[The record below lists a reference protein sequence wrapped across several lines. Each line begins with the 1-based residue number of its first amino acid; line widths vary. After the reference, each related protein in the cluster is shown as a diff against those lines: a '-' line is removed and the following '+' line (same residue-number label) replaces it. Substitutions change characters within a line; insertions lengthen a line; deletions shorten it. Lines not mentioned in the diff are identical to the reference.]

1 MLHRDHGL
9 DTTAGSKVE
18 FRISINILSFFSLVT
33 SDTED
38 FEDYIMRNSPA
49 IISNN
54 TAENPTVGSS
64 DRDTYKEEC
73 EFKTGMSNWNKN
85 FARCPSG
92 LFDP

>member
-1 MLHRDHGL
+1 
-9 DTTAGSKVE
+9 
-18 FRISINILSFFSLVT
+18 
-33 SDTED
+33 
-38 FEDYIMRNSPA
+38 MRNSPA